1 MGYGAGNLIPAAV
14 LALLVG
20 ALVGF
25 FLGRYYH
32 QALTERRDR
41 ERSVEKQNILENARA
56 EAREIILSAKATAL
70 GLRDEIE
77 QETRQQRQT
86 LRQEEQRLDNRRA
99 TVEERADRLEQRD
112 RGLNKRHSALDKRA
126 NELQQ
131 AHSKQL
137 AELERIAKLTSDE
150 AKELLL
156 QQVEKDAR
164 NDMARVI
171 RAIEYKAQAT
181 ADERAQ
187 KIIATSVQRT
197 ATDRV
202 ADLVVSAVPLPSEEM
217 KGRIIGRNG
226 RNIRSFEQAAGV
238 DVIVD
243 DTPEAVTI
251 SCFDS
256 VRREIARR
264 SLQRNGLIMVV
275 NSDDEAIAL
284 ANMCAAEHL
293 CLAVKNA
300 RSYLDG
306 IRHAGGVFVDTAEA
320 LGDYTAGPSH
330 VMPTGRT
337 ARFGSPLS
345 VLDFLRVSILVD
357 LDDEALRQLGPATAA
372 IARAEGFTAHAIS
385 VEKRLEA
392 LGGRG

>member
-41 ERSVEKQNILENARA
+41 ERSAEKQNILENARA

-86 LRQEEQRLDNRRA
+86 LRQEEQRLNNRRA

-137 AELERIAKLTSDE
+137 AELERISKLTSDE

-164 NDMARVI
+164 DDMARVI
-171 RAIEYKAQAT
+171 RAIEDKAQAT

-187 KIIATSVQRT
+187 KIIATTV
-197 ATDRV
+197 
-202 ADLVVSAVPLPSEEM
+202 
-217 KGRIIGRNG
+217 
-226 RNIRSFEQAAGV
+226 
-238 DVIVD
+238 
-243 DTPEAVTI
+243 
-251 SCFDS
+251 
-256 VRREIARR
+256 
-264 SLQRNGLIMVV
+264 
-275 NSDDEAIAL
+275 
-284 ANMCAAEHL
+284 
-293 CLAVKNA
+293 
-300 RSYLDG
+300 
-306 IRHAGGVFVDTAEA
+306 
-320 LGDYTAGPSH
+320 
-330 VMPTGRT
+330 
-337 ARFGSPLS
+337 
-345 VLDFLRVSILVD
+345 
-357 LDDEALRQLGPATAA
+357 
-372 IARAEGFTAHAIS
+372 
-385 VEKRLEA
+385 
-392 LGGRG
+392 